1 MENILFQLKLAHG
14 KHLLQLKLTHGKHS
28 IPA

>member
-1 MENILFQLKLAHG
+1 MENILLQLKLAHG

-28 IPA
+28 TLA